1 MPYTHWIR
9 GVMKRIVVA
18 ILLILSVLSI
28 SAQDTLRDDARVRRN
43 VKIVLGTEAALYAA
57 SMTGLYFAWYADYPQ
72 SSFHF
77 YNDNAE
83 WLQMDKIGHGV
94 TSYLVGTGGYTLLRA
109 AGLDEN
115 RSIWMGGT
123 LGLVFLTTVEV
134 FDGFSSG
141 WGFSWGDMAANTLGS
156 AFFIGQQLLWHEQR
170 ITFKYSFHTTE
181 FPQYRPDLLGANVL
195 QQTLKDY
202 NGQTYWASFNI
213 KSLLLNH
220 ESKFPAWLNF
230 AFGYGA
236 TGMTGGFYNA
246 TEHNGK
252 PIPHYERQ
260 RQFYFSLDVDFTKI
274 PTNNKFLKYTFKVLN
289 IFKLPFPTVEY
300 NTGNEW
306 KWHWIYF

>member
-1 MPYTHWIR
+1 MPYPYGFRQI
-9 GVMKRIVVA
+9 MKRVILA
-18 ILLILSVLSI
+18 ISLILIVLTA

-43 VKIVLGTEAALYAA
+43 VKIVIGTEATFYAA

-94 TSYLVGTGGYTLLRA
+94 TSYLVGSFGYELLRD
-109 AGLDEN
+109 AGLNEN
-115 RSIWMGGT
+115 RSIWLGGT
-123 LGLVFLTTVEV
+123 LGLAFLTTIEV
-134 FDGFSSG
+134 FDGFSQG

-156 AFFIGQQLLWHEQR
+156 AMFIGQQYLWHEQR
-170 ITFKYSFHTTE
+170 ITFKYSFHTTNY
-181 FPQYRPDLLGANVL
+181 PNYRPDLLGENFL

-213 KSLLLNH
+213 KSLFLNKDN
-220 ESKFPAWLNF
+220 KFPAWLNF

-236 TGMTGGFYNA
+236 TGMTGGFTNA
-246 TEHNGK
+246 SEHNGK
-252 PIPHYERQ
+252 PIPHFDRERQ
-260 RQFYFSLDVDFTKI
+260 LYFSLDVDFTRI

-289 IFKLPFPTVEY
+289 IFKIPFPALEY
-300 NTGNEW
+300 NTGGEW
-306 KWHWIYF
+306 LWHWFYF